1 MIKIIND
8 MPMGNLQEQVYYLTE
23 LIGQS
28 TDIVKN
34 ISGKVSTASALPD
47 YKSQV
52 LGTTYAVGDNSP
64 YVYYVATTSG
74 WLNLG
79 VFPRKGPSGI
89 DGKNGNS
96 IFFTNFNGNTQTTSL
111 NIDSIYNPD
120 NLPISEG
127 NLILMINDNGA
138 FIFSVTS
145 VTGIVIN
152 VSYLTTLSG
161 VQGPVGPTGPQG
173 PNGNTGAAGPTG
185 PVGPTGPKGNTGNI
199 GPTGPQGN
207 TGPTGPQGPQGI
219 PGTSADVVSIDFPYG
234 QETVGYSLTNGI
246 TLVGQTRLTDT
257 AGVTNDVATDI
268 DIPIFSGDGISINAK
283 ADGTGVEITNT
294 DIISLLYSNIEQTIV
309 SKINDADI
317 AAKYDDSNNA
327 ISTTYA
333 TKTELPVYK
342 TLPDGVIYKINNN
355 DIAANYDYDGNVIST
370 TYATKTFVNN
380 KAEAWTFTLDDG
392 STVTKNVLVN

>member
-1 MIKIIND
+1 

-34 ISGKVSTASALPD
+34 VTGKVDAASALPD

-52 LGTTYAVGDNSP
+52 LGTTYAVGTNAP
-64 YVYYVATTSG
+64 YNYYVATTSG

-79 VFPRKGPSGI
+79 TFPKAGPSGTN
-89 DGKNGNS
+89 GKDGNS
-96 IFFTNFNGNTQTTSL
+96 IFFTNVQGDSQTYSI
-111 NIDSIYNPD
+111 NAANIYNPD
-120 NLPISEG
+120 NLSITDG
-127 NLILMINDNGA
+127 NLIIMINDEGT
-138 FIFSVTS
+138 FVFSVTS
-145 VTGIVIN
+145 VSGNVIN

-161 VQGPVGPTGPQG
+161 VQGPVGPTGPEG
-173 PNGNTGAAGPTG
+173 KIGPTG
-185 PVGPTGPKGNTGNI
+185 PQGNTGLTGPTGPTGPQGTAGAV

-219 PGTSADVVSIDFPYG
+219 PGTSANVASIDFPFG
-234 QETVGYSLTNGI
+234 QKTVGYSLTNGI
-246 TLVGQTRLTDT
+246 TLVGQSRLTDT
-257 AGVTNDVATDI
+257 NGETNDVATDI

-283 ADGTGVEITNT
+283 ADGTGVEINNT

-317 AAKYDDSNNA
+317 AAKYDESNNA

-342 TLPDGVIYKINNN
+342 TTPDGAIYKINTK

-370 TYATKTFVNN
+370 TYATQTFVNN

-392 STVTKNVLVN
+392 STVVKNVLVN